1 MGYRKV
7 PRVHTLTFED
17 DENLKG
23 LVIRMRSLKM
33 GELRKF
39 SAIMDSEDD
48 NTLDALPGFLA
59 RNVLSW
65 NLEDEYGRE
74 IPVGAAAF
82 DEFELEDVLKI
93 SEKWMGDLT
102 GPSPDLGKG
111 SPSGEQFPGAPVRME
126 AL

>member
-7 PRVHTLTFED
+7 PRVHTLTFDE

-23 LVIRMRSLKM
+23 LVVRMRGLRM

-48 NTLDALPGFLA
+48 STLDALPGFLA
-59 RNVLSW
+59 GNVLSW
-65 NLEDEYGRE
+65 NLEDEYGQE
-74 IPVGAAAF
+74 IPVSAAAF

-93 SEKWMGDLT
+93 SEKWMADMT
-102 GPSPDLGKG
+102 GPTPELGKG
-111 SPSGEQFPGAPVRME
+111 SPSGGQFPGAPVTME